1 MNDLAVQN
9 LAHTIVNMKETMSSL
24 EIAKLTGKEHKH
36 IMRDVREMLAEI
48 STAEGMSKTGHTPY
62 AKVLMQKN
70 EQNGQEYPY
79 FELSKP
85 ETLCLAARYDAVL
98 RMAIIMRW
106 AELEAKEQQGLLPKN
121 KEHAALEDFAFKV
134 EKSCHVLDLLGY
146 SQGFKR
152 KEALE
157 IGFQIQQ
164 DTGVK
169 VLPAVLEED
178 PEARTPILGLS
189 PAEGTHAAIIAQ
201 GTNGATVTI
210 LGQHYGVTSLV
221 INGIL
226 TAAGLQEQISKAQY
240 RTTAKERSM
249 RLANTETRA
258 SGPAKGLEVIS
269 GWNYN
274 QQRFLRDLLDKEV
287 EAYRKD
293 LEAKAESKKKRK
305 YPAWHALNG
314 GI

>member
-1 MNDLAVQN
+1 MNELMIQSI
-9 LAHTIVNMKETMSSL
+9 AHTVGSMKETMSSL
-24 EIAKLTGKEHKH
+24 EVAKLTGKEHGH
-36 IMRDVREMLAEI
+36 VMRDIREMLSEI
-48 STAEGMSKTGHTPY
+48 STAEGISKTGYTPT
-62 AKVLMQKN
+62 AKILMRKN
-70 EQNGQEYPY
+70 EQNGKEYPFY
-79 FELSKP
+79 ELSKP
-85 ETLCLAARYDAVL
+85 ETLCLAARYDAII

-106 AELEAKEQQGLLPKN
+106 AELEAKEQSTTPLN
-121 KEHAALEDFAFKV
+121 KEHAALADFEYKV
-134 EKSCHVLDLLGY
+134 EKSVHVLDLLGY

-169 VLPAVLEED
+169 VIPAVLEED
-178 PEARTPILGLS
+178 PEARTPTLGLS
-189 PAEGTHAAIIAQ
+189 PMEGTHAAIIAQ

-226 TAAGLQEQISKAQY
+226 TSAGLQEQIFKAQY

-287 EAYRKD
+287 EAYKKD

-305 YPAWHALNG
+305 YPAWHAING
-314 GI
+314 GV

>member
-9 LAHTIVNMKETMSSL
+9 LAHMVGSMKETMSSL
-24 EIAKLTGKEHKH
+24 EIAKLTGKEHKN
-36 IMRDVREMLAEI
+36 ILRDIREMLDRMEQGGVLRF
-48 STAEGMSKTGHTPY
+48 EHTPSTY
-62 AKVLMQKN
+62 LGEYTN
-70 EQNGQEYPY
+70 EQNGQKYPCY
-79 FELSKP
+79 NLPKRECLLLSMDYDIVVR
-85 ETLCLAARYDAVL
+85 AAILD
-98 RMAIIMRW
+98 RW
-106 AELEAKEQQGLLPKN
+106 AELEAKEQDGLLPAS

-134 EKSCHVLDLLGY
+134 EKSCHVLELLGY

-178 PEARTPILGLS
+178 PEARTPTLGLS
-189 PAEGTHAAIIAQ
+189 PTEGTHAAIIAQ

-226 TAAGLQEQISKAQY
+226 TSAGLQEQIFKAQY

-287 EAYRKD
+287 EAYKKD